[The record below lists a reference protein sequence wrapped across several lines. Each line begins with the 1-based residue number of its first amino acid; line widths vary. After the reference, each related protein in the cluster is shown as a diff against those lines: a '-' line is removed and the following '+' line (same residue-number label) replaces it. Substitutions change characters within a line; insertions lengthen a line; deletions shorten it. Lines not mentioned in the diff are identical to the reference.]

1 MAKKLK
7 IVAYCRVSTSE
18 QNVETQLVSIQKYC
32 EAQGWEIAEVYS
44 DVGISGAKDSRPALD
59 RLKSDCVKGKI
70 KAVVVYRLDRL
81 ARSVPHLLS
90 TLELFRQNEVGF
102 SSVSESIDTTSA
114 VGRMVTTF
122 LGAIA
127 EFERSLITER
137 VQAGVDRA
145 KAAGVHCGRPRKGLD
160 LGLALSLHKEGKSLR
175 EIAKEVHTSYPT
187 VYRYVKAATA
197 IAS

>member
-7 IVAYCRVSTSE
+7 IVAYCRVSTDE
-18 QNVETQLVSIQKYC
+18 QNVKTQLVSIQKYC
-32 EAQGWEIAEVYS
+32 EALEWEIAEVYS

-59 RLKSDCVKGKI
+59 RLKSDCAKGKI